1 MRKSIV
7 YMIMMI
13 AERELALKR
22 QYTQVKQQVAE
33 LQDQRAREE
42 QRCVEARADF
52 RDVLR
57 LVDIMSA
64 SPAGIRAV
72 LEAYL
77 KKLGTWVV
85 HGAGDGSEGCT

>member
-1 MRKSIV
+1 M
-7 YMIMMI
+7 

-22 QYTQVKQQVAE
+22 QFNVVKQQVAE
-33 LQDQRAREE
+33 LQELCGRAEKKGE
-42 QRCVEARADF
+42 EARADC

-77 KKLGTWVV
+77 KKLGRSPPDNHVSLANV
-85 HGAGDGSEGCT
+85 HSVAH